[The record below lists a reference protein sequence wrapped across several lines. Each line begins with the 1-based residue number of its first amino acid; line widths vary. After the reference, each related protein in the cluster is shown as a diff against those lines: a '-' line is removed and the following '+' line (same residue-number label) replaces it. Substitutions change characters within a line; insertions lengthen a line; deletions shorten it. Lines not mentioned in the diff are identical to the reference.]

1 MRAVRSY
8 LMQEVITKKLTSTVD
23 HLVVTPEEEAA
34 DYAACIRA
42 NDKWNAAIAEEREK
56 RLESL
61 AAERRE
67 YILTR
72 LELKEE
78 RDRIAF
84 ETAEKTVRREK
95 VHFRINLFCPHRKID
110 VLFSFGRNVLKRIY

>member
-1 MRAVRSY
+1 
-8 LMQEVITKKLTSTVD
+8 MQEVITKKLTSTAD

-34 DYAACIRA
+34 DYATCIRA
-42 NDKWNAAIAEEREK
+42 NDEWNAAIAEEREK

-95 VHFRINLFCPHRKID
+95 VHIFEQ
-110 VLFSFGRNVLKRIY
+110 IYFVHTGELTFYFLLAGTF